1 MPKVEIKHSDPRT
14 ACLEQRQHRR
24 GRGWGSQGQR
34 TSKQAYAGGGLFA
47 ECFRIGNL
55 IPRTG
60 FQVESHLSLRLDFS
74 EGKTSRVFGRALK
87 EGRREVVGTHGLLEQ
102 GSAVVLAHTRS
113 HQAIPPDRAEKGL
126 DGGRKVQRRPTGSV
140 MARDPINHQFAVR
153 KNEGRFTNCVCMTL
167 WHKSHCDESARC
179 CKDDKKRPGR
189 SRVFGIAIQWPIT
202 QQSEHQVQQ
211 PWFFRDRVRTR
222 CARGESHLSC
232 Q

>member
-60 FQVESHLSLRLDFS
+60 FQVESHLSLRFDFS

-87 EGRREVVGTHGLLEQ
+87 EGRREVVGTNGLLSRARRRL
-102 GSAVVLAHTRS
+102 GPHAK
-113 HQAIPPDRAEKGL
+113 PPSNPRPCREGVGWQPQSSEAPHRVGH
-126 DGGRKVQRRPTGSV
+126 GPRPTTTNSPYE
-140 MARDPINHQFAVR
+140 RTR
-153 KNEGRFTNCVCMTL
+153 RFTDCFCRTL

-189 SRVFGIAIQWPIT
+189 SRVFGIVIRWPIT
-202 QQSEHQVQQ
+202 QQSEHQVRP

-222 CARGESHLSC
+222 CARGGSHLSC